1 MSIKVVVH
9 IGNAT
14 DWLTAD
20 ATASYRLDR
29 DTTAAFAAPTE
40 VTTATLTTG
49 VDRYEVWDASG
60 VSTSWYRFRI
70 EDDSDSPLSPWS
82 TPFQVL
88 AVEPIA
94 TLAGVKQRLGTG
106 ATSVDDDVLDDIIAG
121 VNAEIVRRIGY
132 YPGPSSDTTKTLHG
146 FDAVRSGR
154 RLWVPGGVR
163 SVTSLTIADT
173 TGGSGTA
180 ATGTDYVLGPS
191 DRRPGQPYG
200 YIEFVDVTTGAWSY
214 FPAAYS
220 NVVIVG
226 LFGWSSVPDDLE
238 HIATAWAVRRWKARA
253 SGDADAL
260 GSDEFGGAIISDRM
274 PAEWRRII
282 DAYRI
287 GTPMVA

>member
-9 IGNAT
+9 IDNAG
-14 DWLTAD
+14 DWLDVD
-20 ATASYRLDR
+20 ANASYRLDR

-49 VDRYEVWDASG
+49 VERYEVWDSSG
-60 VSTSWYRFRI
+60 TSDSWYRFRI
-70 EDDSDSPLSPWS
+70 EDDANNALSAYS

-88 AVEPIA
+88 SPQPIA
-94 TLAGVKQRLGTG
+94 TLASVKQRLGTG
-106 ATSVDDDVLDDIIAG
+106 ASTTDDDVLDDVIAG

-132 YPGPSSDTTKTLHG
+132 YPGPSADTSMTLHG
-146 FDAVRSGR
+146 KDAVRNGY

-163 SVTSLTIADT
+163 SVTTLTIAAS
-173 TGGSGTA
+173 TGASGTA
-180 ATGTDYVLGPS
+180 ATATDYVLGPAE
-191 DRRPGQPYG
+191 RRSGEPYG

-220 NVVIVG
+220 NVVIAG
-226 LFGWSSVPDDLE
+226 LFGWAAVPDDLE

-253 SGDADAL
+253 SGDADAI

-282 DAYRI
+282 NAYRI
-287 GTPMVA
+287 GSPMVA